1 MTGKDKVKQLKKAG
15 WTIDRIEGSH
25 YVMAKDGRTVSI
37 PVHANKDLKKGTEN
51 RINKDA
57 GLTR

>member
-25 YVMAKDGRTVSI
+25 YVVEEAST
-37 PVHANKDLKKGTEN
+37 
-51 RINKDA
+51 
-57 GLTR
+57 